1 MTQLQTLKTDLN
13 QTRIVSR
20 NSDEINDDEILLK
33 IERFSF
39 TANNVTYGVAGDTIG
54 YWQFF
59 PAIDDPDNSWGCI
72 PVWGFAEVVTS
83 KNEVIE
89 KGERVFGYF
98 PPANFLIVKPIKNT

>member
-1 MTQLQTLKTDLN
+1 MTQLQTLKTNLN

-20 NSDEINDDEILLK
+20 NSDEINEDEILLK

-59 PAIDDPDNSWGCI
+59 PAIDNPDNSWGCI
-72 PVWGFAEVVTS
+72 PVWGFAEVVIS
-83 KNEVIE
+83 NNEAIE
-89 KGERVFGYF
+89 QGERIFG
-98 PPANFLIVKPIKNT
+98 

>member
-20 NSDEINDDEILLK
+20 NSDEINEDEILLK

-72 PVWGFAEVVTS
+72 PVWGFAEVVIS
-83 KNEVIE
+83 NKEAIE
-89 KGERVFGYF
+89 QGERIFGYI
-98 PPANFLIVKPIKNT
+98 PPANF